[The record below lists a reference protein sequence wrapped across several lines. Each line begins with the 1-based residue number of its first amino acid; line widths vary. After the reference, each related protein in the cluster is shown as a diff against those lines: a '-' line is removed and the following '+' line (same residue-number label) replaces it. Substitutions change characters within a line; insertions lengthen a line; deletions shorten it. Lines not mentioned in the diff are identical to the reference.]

1 MNPLDLFDKF
11 EKDEENSL
19 VEDDS
24 EASSAVVK
32 EEESPREPFDSHMA
46 KQILANNRGLYRLH
60 NFQEG
65 IRDDEAV

>member
-1 MNPLDLFDKF
+1 M
-11 EKDEENSL
+11 
-19 VEDDS
+19 DDQDS
-24 EASSAVVK
+24 DASSAEIKV
-32 EEESPREPFDSHMA
+32 EDTTPTEPFESQMA